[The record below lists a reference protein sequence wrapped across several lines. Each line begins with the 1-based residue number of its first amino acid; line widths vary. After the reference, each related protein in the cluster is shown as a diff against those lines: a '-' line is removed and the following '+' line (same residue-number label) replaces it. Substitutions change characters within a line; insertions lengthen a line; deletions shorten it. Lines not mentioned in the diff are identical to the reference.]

1 MKKIY
6 LEPQIK
12 WLQLFGDKNMMQ
24 TTSLDVNDSDDDDE
38 VEEIDDLLSKPN
50 ESVWD
55 D

>member
-1 MKKIY
+1 MKKQY
-6 LEPQIK
+6 YKPAIK
-12 WLQLFGDKNMMQ
+12 WLQLYGDKNMMQ